1 MPGLGGLLDL
11 QGLPGIGDIPGL
23 PKNLPGLPFSAAE
36 IAEAAADVLEMGK
49 SLGIELPDALPVSE
63 RVNWILIEMLRRAGV
78 EVPAAFEERY
88 PKLPKRRS

>member
-11 QGLPGIGDIPGL
+11 PGLPGIGDIPGL

-49 SLGIELPDALPVSE
+49 SLGIALPVSE